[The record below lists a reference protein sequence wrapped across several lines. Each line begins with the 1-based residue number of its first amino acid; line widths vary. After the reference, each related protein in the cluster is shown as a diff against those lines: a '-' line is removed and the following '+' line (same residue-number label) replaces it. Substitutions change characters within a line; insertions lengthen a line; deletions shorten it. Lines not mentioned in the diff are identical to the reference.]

1 MKKLIAIM
9 TIGIVLTANAFAE
22 TEGERPK
29 RPNPEALAA
38 KLIADFDTDGSATL
52 NEEELAEALVFMRE
66 NRPRPQNRPEMK
78 QRREPPPPEK
88 VAERMLENHDADGDA
103 LLSEEELV
111 EALSSM
117 PRPGRRPGGPRSQQ
131 G

>member
-1 MKKLIAIM
+1 MKKLI
-9 TIGIVLTANAFAE
+9 TIITVGIVLSANVYAE
-22 TEGERPK
+22 PDVERPK
-29 RPNPEALAA
+29 RPDPEELAA
-38 KLIADFDTDGSATL
+38 RLIADFDADGSATL

-78 QRREPPPPEK
+78 PRREPPAPEK
-88 VAERMLENHDADGDA
+88 VAERMLERHDADGDE

-117 PRPGRRPGGPRSQQ
+117 PRPGRRPGGPRSQE